1 MNADELKSIL
11 ASHAEWLAGRGGMQ
25 ADLSGANLSWASL
38 SGADLSGANLSKAD
52 LSGANLRGATLRRA
66 DLSGA
71 NLSGANLHGANLRGA
86 NLRWANLQGA
96 TLSEANLNW
105 VNLLRANLS
114 DANLSWAVLLR
125 ANLTGANL
133 NGADLSKINLTGANL
148 SETAGLKYAQCA
160 FDGHGEQGRQLLGVL
175 IGDELRFFCGCF
187 VGSLNELDEFIRS
200 RENKYK
206 ATRQLARDFVVA
218 ALDIARTGKDT
229 K

>member
-25 ADLSGANLSWASL
+25 ANLSKADLSGANLSWASLSGADLSGANLSWASL

-52 LSGANLRGATLRRA
+52 LSEADLSGANLRGATLLRA

-71 NLSGANLHGANLRGA
+71 NLSGANLLR
-86 NLRWANLQGA
+86 
-96 TLSEANLNW
+96 T
-105 VNLLRANLS
+105 NLS
-114 DANLSWAVLLR
+114 DANLSGAVLLR

-133 NGADLSKINLTGANL
+133 NGADLSKIDLTGANL